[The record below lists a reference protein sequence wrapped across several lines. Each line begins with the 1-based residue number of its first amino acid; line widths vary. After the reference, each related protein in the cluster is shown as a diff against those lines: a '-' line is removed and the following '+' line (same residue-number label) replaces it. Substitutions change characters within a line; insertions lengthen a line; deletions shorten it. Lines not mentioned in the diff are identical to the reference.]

1 MKGSSA
7 PVYPDPMSSRSGRPP
22 APENDGRRLRWQA
35 HREAR
40 RKDLIDAA
48 VRAVRRHGPNAGM
61 DQIAAEAKTSKPV
74 VYRYF
79 NDKADLY
86 LAVGQRVAQGLVD
99 RITAAVGGQPDGRS
113 MVAAGVDAY
122 LRVIEEEPEL
132 YRFVVNHTLLDRP
145 VENDPVADYSHL
157 LGTYIS
163 RRLGDQMRE
172 VGFDSGAAEPWG
184 FGLVGLVRAAGEW
197 WLDRQSMSRQ
207 ALADYLTDL
216 IWTGLAGGYAQA
228 GSQIAPVADSEAARA
243 GHPSARRLRPVTEQE
258 TS

>member
-1 MKGSSA
+1 
-7 PVYPDPMSSRSGRPP
+7 MSSRSGRPP
-22 APENDGRRLRWQA
+22 VPDNDGRRLRWQA
-35 HREAR
+35 HRETR
-40 RKDLIDAA
+40 RKELIDAA
-48 VRAVRRHGPNAGM
+48 IRAVRHHGPNAGM

-86 LAVGQRVAQGLVD
+86 LAIGQRVAQGLVD
-99 RITAAVGGQPDGRS
+99 EITAAVDGQDGRS

-122 LRVIEEEPEL
+122 LRVIEAEPAL

-145 VENDPVADYSHL
+145 VDNDPVVDYSTL

-184 FGLVGLVRAAGEW
+184 FGVVGLVRSAGEW

-207 ALADYLTDL
+207 ALGDYLTDL
-216 IWTGLAGGYAQA
+216 IWRGFEGGYASIGLDTDSRA
-228 GSQIAPVADSEAARA
+228 KIKADAAAEASRS
-243 GHPSARRLRPVTEQE
+243 GHPSVRTLRSVSDEAP
-258 TS
+258 S